1 MSQILTTASLNR
13 ATVQTGL
20 SSSTVNGPPSPLEK
34 ANVVPAPMGRK
45 CKIGGFAQQNAEPLV
60 GKIVLT

>member
-1 MSQILTTASLNR
+1 MSQILTTASLNH

-34 ANVVPAPMGRK
+34 ANVEPALSGECVKLLRAEK
-45 CKIGGFAQQNAEPLV
+45 AQV
-60 GKIVLT
+60 